1 MKHAAVLDARG
12 TQLSP
17 CSPHKARRLVA
28 LGRAELVSEDPL
40 AIRLPYV
47 VDLPKAR
54 EDGRAE
60 GLSILVHVCCAP
72 CATYTVKRLRQRGF
86 EVSGFWFN
94 PNVHPYS
101 EHERRRENLAGYAKE
116 IGLPVIW
123 EPGYEMPIFLQA
135 VVGHEQYG
143 DRCLLCY
150 RLRLG
155 RTADVAR
162 KHGFDAIT
170 TTLLISPYQDQAAIR
185 RIGHDLAS
193 AQGVDFFFENFRRG
207 FTEHRRL
214 SKEHN
219 LYMQRYC
226 GCIYSEWEANDRQAS
241 TLPQPGRQPGVS
253 RRRT

>member
-1 MKHAAVLDARG
+1 MKHASVLDARG
-12 TQLSP
+12 SRLSP
-17 CSPHKARRLVA
+17 CSAEKARRLVA
-28 LGRAELVSEDPL
+28 LGRAQLVSEDPL
-40 AIRLPYV
+40 VIRLPYV

-54 EDGRAE
+54 EDGQAE

-72 CATYTVKRLRQRGF
+72 CATYTVKRLRERGF

-101 EHERRRENLAGYAKE
+101 EHERRRETLARYAEE
-116 IGLPVIW
+116 IGLPIIW
-123 EPGYEMPIFLQA
+123 EPGYEMPAFLRA

-143 DRCLLCY
+143 ERCRICY
-150 RLRLG
+150 RLRLA
-155 RTADVAR
+155 RTADVAKR
-162 KHGFDAIT
+162 GGFDAIT

-185 RIGHDLAS
+185 RTGQELAS
-193 AQGVDFFFENFRRG
+193 AQGMDFYFENFRRG

-241 TLPQPGRQPGVS
+241 TLPQAGRQPGVS